1 MDTLL
6 AAADKQQVFVRWLN
20 MPEGWRGAYHLPSRT
35 IYLRKGMDECAT
47 VPTLMHE
54 LAHASRGD
62 DGHQTRPVEA
72 RIDRQVACRL
82 ITSGAYRDA
91 EALVGPHPGALA
103 VELDVPRWVV
113 VAYRET
119 LRRHKIVA

>member
-1 MDTLL
+1 MDALL
-6 AAADKQQVFVRWLN
+6 AAADEQQVFVRWLR

-35 IYLRKGMDECAT
+35 IYLRVGMSERSA

-54 LAHASRGD
+54 LTHAARGD

-82 ITSGAYRDA
+82 ITPDAYRRA
-91 EALVGPHPGALA
+91 EASVGPHPGALA

-113 VAYRET
+113 IAYRAT
-119 LRRHKIVA
+119 LRN